1 MEASQALAVRP
12 SSDLEALTELEAIL
26 LGAQEVPELVED
38 PAQIQREILA
48 QLLAATTD
56 AELEAMNTAQGWGE
70 LEGVPIILHS
80 FKWRPG
86 DFEEGPPL
94 YFIVFGTRFDT
105 GEPVT
110 LTTGSVN
117 VLAQLTNMAKR
128 GTLDGAVR
136 KIETSGKQTRSGYY
150 PKMLRAPMAD
160 ELKALREQGG
170 VIDQAPAEPAQEAE
184 AS

>member
-12 SSDLEALTELEAIL
+12 SSDLEALSELEAIL
-26 LGAQEVPELVED
+26 LGTQEVPELEED

-48 QLLAATTD
+48 QLLGATTD
-56 AELEAMNTAQGWGE
+56 AELEQMNTAQGWGE

-80 FKWRPG
+80 FKWRPS
-86 DFEEGPPL
+86 DFVGGPPL

-117 VLAQLTNMAKR
+117 VLAQLVNMAKR
-128 GTLDGAVR
+128 GTLLGACR
-136 KIETSGKQTRSGYY
+136 KIETSGKETKAGYY
-150 PKMLRAPMAD
+150 PKMLRAPMEA
-160 ELKALREQGG
+160 ELAELRQAGG
-170 VIDQAPAEPAQEAE
+170 VIEQPAAPAAGEAE